1 MTDLV
6 KIKPSEELAV
16 AQNALSSVKELAHT
30 LQGYIWESDVKLNPK
45 HDSVISAL
53 LEKIKSEAEDA
64 LRVSDSVS
72 SK

>member
-30 LQGYIWESDVKLNPK
+30 LQGYIYDSDIQLEPK

-53 LEKIKSEAEDA
+53 IEQIKSEADW
-64 LRVSDSVS
+64 
-72 SK
+72 